1 MRVHAKGTRK
11 GSPSSV
17 CRTRAG
23 VAVLVGR
30 SNVGKSTL
38 LNALVGTKIA
48 IVTPKPQTTRMPV
61 RGIVT
66 TERPGFGAQIVFV
79 DTPGVL
85 ERSNDRLTKAMI
97 GSIRDSLEGVD
108 VLVHVVDP
116 TRAVGDEERRALALV
131 EPVVSP
137 KILVINKIDVSGS
150 RHLDS
155 FRALSSRYDG
165 TVEVSALRGTNLTAL
180 LDSIIG
186 HLPEGEFLY
195 PEHQVTDIPAKLWTA
210 EIIREKLFF
219 QLRQELPYHTH
230 VEVTE
235 FAERENGVL
244 YIAASI
250 LTENERYQRMI
261 IGKKGAGVKD
271 IGKASRKEIE
281 AARDQRVFLDLSVL
295 VDPRWTERLTQI
307 I

>member
-1 MRVHAKGTRK
+1 VRREKTQSDEGGNTGK
-11 GSPSSV
+11 
-17 CRTRAG
+17 TKAG

-66 TERPGFGAQIVFV
+66 TDRRGFRAQIVFV

-85 ERSNDRLTKAMI
+85 ERSNDMLTKAMV
-97 GSIRDSLEGVD
+97 GSIRDALEGVD

-116 TRAVGDEERRALALV
+116 TRAVGDEERRALSLV
-131 EPVVSP
+131 EPVASP
-137 KILVINKIDVSGS
+137 KILVINKIDVGGS
-150 RHLDS
+150 RHLDA
-155 FRALSSRYDG
+155 FRALSPRFDG
-165 TVEVSALRGTNLTAL
+165 TVEVSALRGTNLTVL
-180 LDSIIG
+180 LDTIIG
-186 HLPEGEFLY
+186 HLPEGPFLY
-195 PEHQVTDIPAKLWTA
+195 PEYQVTDIPDRLWTA

-219 QLRQELPYHTH
+219 QLRQELPYHAH

-235 FAERENGVL
+235 FEKRENGVL

-271 IGKASRKEIE
+271 IGKASRREIE
-281 AARDQRVFLDLSVL
+281 AARDQRVFLDLSVR
-295 VDPRWTERLTQI
+295 VDPHWAARLTQI